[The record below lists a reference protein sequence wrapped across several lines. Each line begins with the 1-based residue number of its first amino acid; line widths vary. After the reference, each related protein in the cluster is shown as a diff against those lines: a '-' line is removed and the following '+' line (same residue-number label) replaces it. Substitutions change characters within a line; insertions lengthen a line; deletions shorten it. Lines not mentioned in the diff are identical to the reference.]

1 MMQSYK
7 QQLSVAGPLGA
18 ARRPHA
24 TAPGTL
30 APVAAGRASLS
41 LEDAW
46 EAEPIRKISFYFCL
60 AALFLRLS
68 VLPELIFYITHIN
81 TYLLYLVAPLAIV
94 STLLKGGVQRAFRSR
109 ASWYWLA
116 FFLWMAMA
124 APFSSWPGGSLGK
137 VKSYA
142 EFEVIF
148 LVLVGGMALNWNEIR
163 IIFRTIA
170 AAAVVNLV
178 STRIFERVA
187 QGRVTL
193 GSSGTIGNSNDLA
206 AHLLLVLPF
215 LLFFMIGRRRSIVV
229 RIAVLG
235 SLLYGLWIILGT
247 ASRGGLVGLGF
258 VFLCLLIHA
267 SLPQKLLLVV
277 LAGVITLVAL
287 AVLPAM
293 TLSRLG
299 SLFGAKHQEADES
312 AESRKYLFR
321 TSVKYTFEHPVFG
334 VGPAQFDNFEGKS
347 SRAQG
352 FHGNWH
358 ATHCAY
364 TEVSSECGVPAFIF
378 FTAGLGSAML
388 LVLRTYRKAK
398 REGYLEIANGCFCYL
413 LAMVGYLVA
422 LVFLAQAYTFRLPAM
437 VGLAVT
443 LSYAAMRTMRLS
455 QDGQAPL
462 PPAPVPQRAIHR

>member
-1 MMQSYK
+1 MQPKK
-7 QQLSVAGPLGA
+7 QQPSVTGPVGA

-24 TAPGTL
+24 AAPGTL
-30 APVAAGRASLS
+30 ASVAVGQAPLS
-41 LEDAW
+41 IEDAW

-68 VLPELIFYITHIN
+68 VLPELIAYVTHVN

-94 STLLKGGVQRAFRSR
+94 STLLKGGVQRTFQSR

-116 FFLWMAMA
+116 FFVWMALA
-124 APFSSWPGGSLGK
+124 RPFSSWPGGSAGR
-137 VKSYA
+137 VMSYA
-142 EFEVIF
+142 RVDVIF
-148 LVLVGGMALNWNEIR
+148 LVLVGGMALNWNEVR
-163 IIFRTIA
+163 VIFRTIA

-178 STRIFERVA
+178 STRLFEKMA
-187 QGRVTL
+187 EGRL
-193 GSSGTIGNSNDLA
+193 SLQSSGTIGNPNDLA
-206 AHLLLVLPF
+206 AQLLLVLPF
-215 LLFFMIGRRRSIVV
+215 LLFFMVGRGRSIVV

-235 SLLYGLWIILGT
+235 LLLYGIWIILGT
-247 ASRGGLVGLGF
+247 ASRGGLVGLAV

-267 SLPQKLLLVV
+267 SLPQRLLLVV
-277 LAGVITLVAL
+277 FAGVVAL
-287 AVLPAM
+287 AALAALPAM

-299 SLFGAKHQEADES
+299 SLFGATHEEARES
-312 AESRKYLFR
+312 AEARKYLFK
-321 TSVKYTFEHPVFG
+321 TSVKYTIEYPVFG
-334 VGPAQFDNFEGKS
+334 VGPGQFDNFEGKT

-358 ATHCAY
+358 ATHCAF
-364 TEVSSECGVPAFIF
+364 TEVSSECGVPAFVF
-378 FTAGLGSAML
+378 FTAGLGSALL

-422 LVFLAQAYTFRLPAM
+422 LVFLAQAYTFKLPAM

-443 LSYAAMRTMRLS
+443 LSYAAMRTMRS
-455 QDGQAPL
+455 GRDGQAPI

>member
-1 MMQSYK
+1 MQSNK
-7 QQLSVAGPLGA
+7 QQYSVAGPLGA
-18 ARRPHA
+18 ARRPHG

-30 APVAAGRASLS
+30 APVAVEPAPFS

-46 EAEPIRKISFYFCL
+46 ETEPIRKIAFYFCL

-68 VLPELIFYITHIN
+68 VLPELILYVTHVN

-94 STLLKGGVQRAFRSR
+94 STLLKGGVQRTFRSR
-109 ASWYWLA
+109 ASYYWLA
-116 FFLWMAMA
+116 FFIWMALA
-124 APFSSWPGGSLGK
+124 APFSSWPGGSAAK

-142 EFEVIF
+142 EVEFIF

-170 AAAVVNLV
+170 AAALVNLV
-178 STRIFERVA
+178 STRIFENVA
-187 QGRVTL
+187 QGRISL

-215 LLFFMIGRRRSIVV
+215 LFFFMIGRRRSIVV
-229 RIAVLG
+229 RMAVLG
-235 SLLYGLWIILGT
+235 ALMYGLWIILGT
-247 ASRGGLVGLGF
+247 ASRGGLIGLGF
-258 VFLCLLIHA
+258 VFLCLVIRA
-267 SLPQKLLLVV
+267 SVPQRLVLVV

-287 AVLPAM
+287 AVLPPM
-293 TLSRLG
+293 TLHRLS
-299 SLFGAKHQEADES
+299 SLFGTKDKEADES
-312 AESRKYLFR
+312 AEARKYLFR

-347 SRAQG
+347 SQAQG
-352 FHGNWH
+352 LHGNWH

-364 TEVSSECGVPAFIF
+364 TEVSSECGLPAFFF

-398 REGYLEIANGCFCYL
+398 REGYLDIANGCFCYL
-413 LAMVGYLVA
+413 VAMGGYLVA
-422 LVFLAQAYTFRLPAM
+422 LVFLANAYTFRLPAM

-443 LSYAAMRTMRLS
+443 LSYAAMRTMKSSQYGQVPLS
-455 QDGQAPL
+455 
-462 PPAPVPQRAIHR
+462 PAPVPQRALHR